1 MLGLFVGFFAL
12 LGLGVPVVFGMAISA
27 LGYLTVSGF
36 SPNILIQRMTSQ
48 LMSFP
53 FLAIPFFILLAEIL
67 NSGSAID
74 RLIRFVKA
82 LIGHWHG
89 GLAQA
94 NALISIIFAC
104 VSGTALADC
113 SSLGSTLIPAMEREG
128 YSRKFSAAVTAATSA
143 VGPIIPPSITMII
156 AGVTLQMSVS
166 KLFFAGAVPGLLM
179 GGAMMVVN
187 YVISKKRGYP
197 RSSAF
202 SASELWA
209 SFKGCVFELF
219 LMTIV
224 LGGILI
230 GWFTPTEAGAMGAFA
245 ALIGS
250 ILIRREMSVKKFYH
264 AALKAAVASSV
275 VLLIIG
281 FAGTYGYI
289 LARMKLPETLATA
302 LFAITTNK
310 YMVMI
315 IINLFL
321 IMVGMVMETN
331 SAMIILLPTIVAVG
345 NSVGVDSIQ
354 IVAMVV
360 INFVLAGITP
370 PVGMMLY
377 VVCSVTNCDIFEVAW
392 EAFPYLIA
400 CLCVLLLVITVP
412 AVSLWLPNL
421 LFP

>member
-1 MLGLFVGFFAL
+1 MLGLFVAFFAL
-12 LGLGVPVVFGMAISA
+12 LALGVPVVFGMAISA

-74 RLIRFVKA
+74 RLMRFVKA

-94 NALISIIFAC
+94 NALISVIFAC

-128 YSRKFSAAVTAATSA
+128 YSREFSAAVTAATSA

-197 RSSAF
+197 RSSEF
-202 SASELWA
+202 SAPELWA
-209 SFKGCVFELF
+209 SFKSCMFELF

-345 NSVGVDSIQ
+345 NSVGVDPIQ
-354 IVAMVV
+354 IVTMIV

-377 VVCSVTNCDIFEVAW
+377 VVCSVTKCDIFEVAW

-400 CLCVLLLVITVP
+400 CFCVLLLVITVP